1 MPRRIFHVPGVPD
14 PVSPIP
20 HAVVAGGTCH
30 ISGQLSTDDSGYVP
44 GTAEE
49 EADRAMGHIL
59 AIAKA
64 AGFAREEIVYVDLA
78 FADLDDLPAVNAS
91 YARHFPDAPAR
102 TIFEAKRL
110 PYGARIKVQAVAQ
123 KDG

>member
-1 MPRRIFHVPGVPD
+1 MPHRIFHVAGVPD

-30 ISGQLSTDDSGYVP
+30 ISGQLSTDSSGYVP
-44 GTAEE
+44 GTAAE

-59 AIAKA
+59 AIADA
-64 AGFAREEIVYVDLA
+64 AGFAREEIVYIDLA
-78 FADLDDLPAVNAS
+78 FADLDDLPEVNTA

-102 TIFEAKRL
+102 TVYEAKRL

-123 KDG
+123 KD